1 MAKRRT
7 RSQQKRWQ
15 RGGIVGGILGALVC
29 LMLCIFGLNPDL
41 AAQIAGGGELSEAIA
56 ELYGGG
62 QLSPQPL
69 FPESSGDSS
78 EPQPGGQF
86 ELHMIDVGQGL
97 SVLLRSPEGAC
108 ALIDAGERGAE
119 EVICPYLR
127 ELGITGLD
135 VVIATHMHAD
145 HIGGMDEVIR
155 EFGGKRVIMPD
166 TPKAITPTTKSYT
179 DLLAAISDKGCRI
192 TLAKPGAQYQ
202 LGSAVLTVLGP
213 AKDYDDLNNT
223 SVVTRVSFGD
233 SAFLI
238 TGDAEEISEQDMLDS
253 RRVQPAQVLIAGH
266 HGSST
271 SSSADF
277 LAAVKP
283 SYVGISC
290 GEDNSYGHPHREA
303 LQRFQKIGATVLRTD
318 LSGTVVF
325 YTDGAALG
333 AQVERG

>member
-1 MAKRRT
+1 MAKRRA
-7 RSQQKRWQ
+7 RAQQKRWQ
-15 RGGIVGGILGALVC
+15 RGGIAGGILVALLC
-29 LMLCIFGLNPDL
+29 LVLCIFGMNPEL
-41 AAQIAGGGELSEAIA
+41 AAQIAGGELSEVIA

-62 QLSPQPL
+62 QLAPQPL
-69 FPESSGDSS
+69 FPDSSGGSAA
-78 EPQPGGQF
+78 PLPAGQF

-108 ALIDAGERGAE
+108 ALIDAGDRGAE

-127 ELGITGLD
+127 ELGVTELD
-135 VVIATHMHAD
+135 LVVATHMHAD

-166 TPKAITPTTKSYT
+166 MPKSITPTTKSYT
-179 DLLAAISDKGCRI
+179 DLLSAIEDKGCRI
-192 TLAKPGAQYQ
+192 TLAKPGAEYP

-213 AKDYDDLNNT
+213 VSGYDDLNNT
-223 SVVTRVSFGD
+223 SVVTRIRYGEA
-233 SAFLI
+233 AFLV
-238 TGDAEEISEQDMLDS
+238 TGDAEEVSEQDMLDS

-271 SSSADF
+271 SSSAAF
-277 LAAVKP
+277 LSAVKP
-283 SYVGISC
+283 SYIGISC

-303 LQRFQKIGATVLRTD
+303 MQRFQKAGATILRTD

-333 AQVERG
+333 AQVERS